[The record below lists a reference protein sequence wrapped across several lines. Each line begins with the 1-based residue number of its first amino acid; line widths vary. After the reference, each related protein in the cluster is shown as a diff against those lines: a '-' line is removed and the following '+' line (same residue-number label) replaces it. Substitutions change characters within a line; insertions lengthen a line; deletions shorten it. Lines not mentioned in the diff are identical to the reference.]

1 MFVNVIVLVFFI
13 FLKFIFSACDSAFA
27 YVNKYVILQKAKSG
41 DKKSISI
48 KKLLQNKSKMFGTI
62 KVAITLIEF
71 FMSAY
76 AAEAF
81 ISWIKY
87 YVSALVVEYDIVT
100 NVSMVILTFILS
112 YFSIVFGDIIPKRI
126 GMNFPEKTLNRLI
139 YPLLIVSFLIRPF
152 EFILEKTTDLFCK
165 IFGILQESGPETR
178 SFHALPRP
186 VEYIDIRI
194 GRMDE
199 GTEGSATVLEVQ
211 FGIEEQLYLGIIC
224 HYYHGRIQLI

>member
-1 MFVNVIVLVFFI
+1 M
-13 FLKFIFSACDSAFA
+13 
-27 YVNKYVILQKAKSG
+27 
-41 DKKSISI
+41 
-48 KKLLQNKSKMFGTI
+48 
-62 KVAITLIEF
+62 
-71 FMSAY
+71 
-76 AAEAF
+76 AEHG
-81 ISWIKY
+81 IC
-87 YVSALVVEYDIVT
+87 
-100 NVSMVILTFILS
+100 
-112 YFSIVFGDIIPKRI
+112 
-126 GMNFPEKTLNRLI
+126 
-139 YPLLIVSFLIRPF
+139 
-152 EFILEKTTDLFCK
+152 TDG